1 MHALFV
7 MGYIALMIVIGLH
20 FSRRKVHN
28 DSDFI
33 VAGRSLST
41 MVLTATL
48 LATFVGSGSIVGG
61 ASFVFQYGPGAA
73 IFFFAGTPIAALV
86 VYFLLAAKMRRS
98 EATTIPGLIEVRFGS
113 TARTLAS
120 LIILLAYVGIVSY
133 QFTGAGQA
141 LNLAFGLP
149 VWQGVLISAAIM
161 IGLATMGGLVSVAY
175 TDYMSA
181 VIIFGSM
188 LLAVPLVL
196 MPLGGLERLYT
207 SLPQMQQTLLGGLSP
222 WQALSYFLPL
232 FLLILGDQNLF
243 QRFAAARDPATARKA
258 AMGLVIASIACTSLI
273 TLLVCATRVLY
284 PDITPS
290 TAMMTLA
297 QQGLPTVVGG
307 LLLAS
312 IVALLLTTGNSYL
325 LSASASLTQDI
336 LGGLFRIRIAP
347 HRALLANRLTVVALG
362 VLAWVL
368 GAFFPSVLAMQ
379 MYSYGMYGAAITPVF
394 LAALLWPR
402 ATPAGALAAM
412 TVGGAVTLV
421 WEIALGKPM
430 GWNSV
435 LVAMPLATLTMV
447 AVSLIKR
454 PSHSAGAFTTGNGES
469 SLD

>member
-1 MHALFV
+1 MHALYV
-7 MGYIALMIVIGLH
+7 MGYIVLMLLIGLY
-20 FSRRKVHN
+20 FSRRKVHD

-73 IFFFAGTPIAALV
+73 IFFFAGIPVAALV
-86 VYFLLAAKMRRS
+86 IYFLLASKMRRS
-98 EATTIPGLIEVRFGS
+98 EATTIPGLIEARFGP

-149 VWQGVLISAAIM
+149 VWQGVLISAAVM

-175 TDYMSA
+175 TDYLSA
-181 VIIFGSM
+181 VIILVSM
-188 LLAVPLVL
+188 LMAVPLVL
-196 MPLGGLERLYT
+196 TPLGGLDGLYNA
-207 SLPQMQQTLLGGLSP
+207 LPEVQQSLLGGLSP
-222 WQALSYFLPL
+222 WQAMGYFLPL

-273 TLLVCATRVLY
+273 VLLVCATRVLY

-290 TAMMTLA
+290 TSMMTLA

-307 LLLAS
+307 FLLAS

-336 LGGLFRIRIAP
+336 LGGLFKIRIAP
-347 HRALLANRLTVVALG
+347 HRALLANRLTVVGLG
-362 VLAWVL
+362 ILAWVL

-402 ATPAGALAAM
+402 ATPAGAVAAM
-412 TVGGAVTLV
+412 VVGGLVTLV
-421 WEIALGKPM
+421 WEIVLGKPM

-435 LVAMPLATLTMV
+435 LVAMPLATLTMIFI
-447 AVSLIKR
+447 SLMKR
-454 PSHSAGAFTTGNGES
+454 PAHLAGATTTGNNG
-469 SLD
+469 

>member
-1 MHALFV
+1 MQAFFV
-7 MGYIALMIVIGLH
+7 IAYIVLMVVIGLY
-20 FSRRKVHN
+20 FSRRKVH
-28 DSDFI
+28 DDTDFI

-61 ASFVFQYGPGAA
+61 ASFVFQHGPGAA
-73 IFFFAGTPIAALV
+73 IFFFAGTPVAALV
-86 VYFLLAAKMRRS
+86 VYFLLARKMRRS
-98 EATTIPGLIEVRFGS
+98 RATTIPGLIEERFGP
-113 TARTLAS
+113 TARSIAS

-149 VWQGVLISAAIM
+149 VWQGVLIAAVVM

-175 TDYMSA
+175 TDYLSA

-188 LLAVPLVL
+188 LIALPLVL
-196 MPLGGLERLYT
+196 TRLGGFDGMMEA
-207 SLPQMQQTLLGGLSP
+207 LPATHQTLLGGLSP
-222 WQALSYFLPL
+222 WQALGYFLPL

-243 QRFAAARDPATARKA
+243 QRFAAARDPATAKKA
-258 AMGLVIASIACTSLI
+258 AMGLVVASIVCTSLI

-297 QQGLPTVVGG
+297 QQGLPVVVGG

-336 LGGLFRIRIAP
+336 LGGLLKLDIP
-347 HRALLANRLTVVALG
+347 QNKALMVNRLTVVGLG
-362 VLAWVL
+362 ILAWVL

-402 ATPAGALAAM
+402 ATPTGALAAM
-412 TVGGAVTLV
+412 IVGGVMTLV

-435 LVAMPLATLTMV
+435 LVAMPLAAVTLIG
-447 AVSLIKR
+447 VSLASQPR
-454 PSHSAGAFTTGNGES
+454 MAAESPTG
-469 SLD
+469 

>member
-1 MHALFV
+1 MQAFFV
-7 MGYIALMIVIGLH
+7 IAYIVLMVVIGLY
-20 FSRRKVHN
+20 FSRRKVH
-28 DSDFI
+28 DDTDFI

-41 MVLTATL
+41 LVLTATL

-61 ASFVFQYGPGAA
+61 ASFVFQHGPGAA

-86 VYFLLAAKMRRS
+86 VYFLLAQKMRRS
-98 EATTIPGLIEVRFGS
+98 RATTIPGLIEERFGS
-113 TARTLAS
+113 TARSIAS

-149 VWQGVLISAAIM
+149 VWQGVVIAALVM

-175 TDYMSA
+175 TDYLSA
-181 VIIFGSM
+181 IIIFGSM
-188 LLAVPLVL
+188 LIALPLVL
-196 MPLGGLERLYT
+196 TRLGGLGDMMDA
-207 SLPQMQQTLLGGLSP
+207 LPATHQTLLGGLTP
-222 WQALSYFLPL
+222 WQALGYFLPL

-243 QRFAAARDPATARKA
+243 QRFAAARDPATAKKA
-258 AMGLVIASIACTSLI
+258 AMGLVIASIVCTSLI
-273 TLLVCATRVLY
+273 TLLVCATRVMY

-312 IVALLLTTGNSYL
+312 LVALLLTTGNSYL

-336 LGGLFRIRIAP
+336 LGGLLKLNIPAGK
-347 HRALLANRLTVVALG
+347 ALLVNRLTVVGLG
-362 VLAWVL
+362 ILAWVL

-412 TVGGAVTLV
+412 IVGGVMTLV

-435 LVAMPLATLTMV
+435 LVAMPLAALTLI
-447 AVSLIKR
+447 AVSLAGRR
-454 PSHSAGAFTTGNGES
+454 PAAVS
-469 SLD
+469 STA

>member
-1 MHALFV
+1 MQAFFV
-7 MGYIALMIVIGLH
+7 IAYIVLMVVIGLY
-20 FSRRKVHN
+20 FSRRKVH
-28 DSDFI
+28 DDTDFI

-41 MVLTATL
+41 LVLTATL

-61 ASFVFQYGPGAA
+61 ASFVFQHGPGAA

-86 VYFLLAAKMRRS
+86 VYFLLAQKMRRS
-98 EATTIPGLIEVRFGS
+98 RATTIPGLIEERFGP
-113 TARTLAS
+113 TARSIAS

-149 VWQGVLISAAIM
+149 VWQGVLIAAAIM

-175 TDYMSA
+175 TDYLSA
-181 VIIFGSM
+181 IIIFGSM
-188 LLAVPLVL
+188 LIAAPLVL
-196 MPLGGLERLYT
+196 TRLGGLGEMMDA
-207 SLPQMQQTLLGGLSP
+207 LPATHRTLLGGLSP
-222 WQALSYFLPL
+222 WQALGYFLPL

-243 QRFAAARDPATARKA
+243 QRFAAAKDPATAKKA
-258 AMGLVIASIACTSLI
+258 AMGLVLASIVCTGLI
-273 TLLVCATRVLY
+273 TLLVCATRVMF

-297 QQGLPTVVGG
+297 REGLPTVVGG

-312 IVALLLTTGNSYL
+312 LVALLLTTGNSYL

-336 LGGLFRIRIAP
+336 LGGLLKLDIPARK
-347 HRALLANRLTVVALG
+347 ALLINRLTVVGLG
-362 VLAWVL
+362 ILAWIL

-402 ATPAGALAAM
+402 ATPAGALSAM
-412 TVGGAVTLV
+412 IVGGVMTLV

-435 LVAMPLATLTMV
+435 LVAMPLAAVTLIGVSLLSRPRV
-447 AVSLIKR
+447 AVES
-454 PSHSAGAFTTGNGES
+454 PSV
-469 SLD
+469 

>member
-1 MHALFV
+1 MQAFFV
-7 MGYIALMIVIGLH
+7 IAYIVLMVVIGLY
-20 FSRRKVHN
+20 FSRRKVH
-28 DSDFI
+28 DDTDFI

-61 ASFVFQYGPGAA
+61 ASFVFQHGPGAA

-86 VYFLLAAKMRRS
+86 VYFLLAQKMRRS
-98 EATTIPGLIEVRFGS
+98 RATTIPGLIEERFGPM
-113 TARTLAS
+113 ARSIAS

-141 LNLAFGLP
+141 LNLAFDLP
-149 VWQGVLISAAIM
+149 VWQGVLIAAVVM

-175 TDYMSA
+175 TDYLSA

-188 LLAVPLVL
+188 LIAAPLVL
-196 MPLGGLERLYT
+196 TRLGGLDGMMEA
-207 SLPQMQQTLLGGLSP
+207 LPATHQTLLGGLSP
-222 WQALSYFLPL
+222 WQALGYFLPL

-243 QRFAAARDPATARKA
+243 QRFAAARDPATAKKA
-258 AMGLVIASIACTSLI
+258 AMGLVIASIVCTSLI
-273 TLLVCATRVLY
+273 TLLVCATRVMY

-297 QQGLPTVVGG
+297 QNGLPTIIGG

-336 LGGLFRIRIAP
+336 LGGLLKMQIAP
-347 HRALLANRLTVVALG
+347 GKALMINRLTVVGLG
-362 VLAWVL
+362 ILAWVL

-412 TVGGAVTLV
+412 IVGGVMTLV

-435 LVAMPLATLTMV
+435 LVAMPLAAVTLIG
-447 AVSLIKR
+447 VSLASR
-454 PSHSAGAFTTGNGES
+454 PRSASTVAS
-469 SLD
+469 SQ

>member
-1 MHALFV
+1 MQAFFV
-7 MGYIALMIVIGLH
+7 IAYIVLMVVIGLY
-20 FSRRKVHN
+20 FSRRKVH
-28 DSDFI
+28 DDTDFI

-41 MVLTATL
+41 LVLTATL

-61 ASFVFQYGPGAA
+61 ASFVFQHGPGAA

-86 VYFLLAAKMRRS
+86 VYFLLAQKMRRS
-98 EATTIPGLIEVRFGS
+98 RATTIPGLIEERFGP
-113 TARTLAS
+113 TARSIAS

-149 VWQGVLISAAIM
+149 VWQGVLIAAAIM

-175 TDYMSA
+175 TDYLSA

-188 LLAVPLVL
+188 LIAAPIVL
-196 MPLGGLERLYT
+196 TRLGGLGEMMDA
-207 SLPQMQQTLLGGLSP
+207 LPATHHTLLGGLSP
-222 WQALSYFLPL
+222 WQALGYFLPL

-243 QRFAAARDPATARKA
+243 QRFAAARDPATAKKA

-273 TLLVCATRVLY
+273 VLLVCATRVMF

-297 QQGLPTVVGG
+297 REGLPTVVGG

-312 IVALLLTTGNSYL
+312 LVALLLTTGNSYL

-336 LGGLFRIRIAP
+336 LGGLLKLDIPARK
-347 HRALLANRLTVVALG
+347 ALLVNRLTVVGLG
-362 VLAWVL
+362 ILAWVL

-402 ATPAGALAAM
+402 ATPAGALSAM
-412 TVGGAVTLV
+412 IVGGVVTLV

-435 LVAMPLATLTMV
+435 LVAMPLAAVTLIGVSLASRPRV
-447 AVSLIKR
+447 AVES
-454 PSHSAGAFTTGNGES
+454 PSV
-469 SLD
+469 

>member
-1 MHALFV
+1 MQAFFV
-7 MGYIALMIVIGLH
+7 IAYIVLMVVIGLY
-20 FSRRKVHN
+20 FSRRKVH
-28 DSDFI
+28 DDTDFI

-41 MVLTATL
+41 LVLTATL

-61 ASFVFQYGPGAA
+61 ASFVFQHGPGAA

-86 VYFLLAAKMRRS
+86 VYFLLARKMRRS
-98 EATTIPGLIEVRFGS
+98 RATTIPGLIEERFGP
-113 TARTLAS
+113 TARSIAS

-149 VWQGVLISAAIM
+149 VWQGVVIAALVM

-175 TDYMSA
+175 TDYLSA

-188 LLAVPLVL
+188 LIAAPLVL
-196 MPLGGLERLYT
+196 TRLGGLDGMMDA
-207 SLPQMQQTLLGGLSP
+207 LPATHHTLLGGLSP
-222 WQALSYFLPL
+222 WQALGYFLPL

-243 QRFAAARDPATARKA
+243 QRFAAARDPATAKKA
-258 AMGLVIASIACTSLI
+258 AMGLVIASIVCTGLI
-273 TLLVCATRVLY
+273 TLLVCATRVMY

-336 LGGLFRIRIAP
+336 LGGLLKIQIAP
-347 HRALLANRLTVVALG
+347 GKALMVNRLTVVGLG
-362 VLAWVL
+362 VLAWIL

-412 TVGGAVTLV
+412 IVGGVMTLV

-435 LVAMPLATLTMV
+435 LVAMPLAAVTLILV
-447 AVSLIKR
+447 SLAGKRQPAVSM
-454 PSHSAGAFTTGNGES
+454 S
-469 SLD
+469 S

>member
-1 MHALFV
+1 MQAFFV
-7 MGYIALMIVIGLH
+7 IAYIVLMVVIGLY
-20 FSRRKVHN
+20 FSRRKVH
-28 DSDFI
+28 DDTDFI

-41 MVLTATL
+41 LVLTATL

-61 ASFVFQYGPGAA
+61 ASFVFQHGPGAA

-86 VYFLLAAKMRRS
+86 VYFLLAQKMRRS
-98 EATTIPGLIEVRFGS
+98 RATTIPGLIEERFGP
-113 TARTLAS
+113 TARSIAS

-149 VWQGVLISAAIM
+149 VWQGVLIAAAIM

-175 TDYMSA
+175 TDYLSA
-181 VIIFGSM
+181 IIIFGSM
-188 LLAVPLVL
+188 LIAAPLVL
-196 MPLGGLERLYT
+196 SRLGGLGEMMEA
-207 SLPQMQQTLLGGLSP
+207 LPATHQTLLGGLSP
-222 WQALSYFLPL
+222 WQALGYFLPL

-243 QRFAAARDPATARKA
+243 QRFAAARDPATAKKA
-258 AMGLVIASIACTSLI
+258 AMGLVIASIVCTGLI
-273 TLLVCATRVLY
+273 TLLVCATRVMY

-297 QQGLPTVVGG
+297 QQGLPTAVGG

-312 IVALLLTTGNSYL
+312 LVALLLTTGNSYL

-336 LGGLFRIRIAP
+336 LGGLLKLNIPAGK
-347 HRALLANRLTVVALG
+347 ALLVNRLTVVGLG
-362 VLAWVL
+362 ILAWIL

-412 TVGGAVTLV
+412 IVGGAMTLV

-435 LVAMPLATLTMV
+435 LIAMPLAVLV
-447 AVSLIKR
+447 LILVSLAGR
-454 PSHSAGAFTTGNGES
+454 RQSALSVGA
-469 SLD
+469 

>member
-1 MHALFV
+1 MQAFFV
-7 MGYIALMIVIGLH
+7 IAYIVLMVVIGLY
-20 FSRRKVHN
+20 FSRRKVH
-28 DSDFI
+28 DDTDFI

-41 MVLTATL
+41 LVLTATL

-61 ASFVFQYGPGAA
+61 ASFVFQHGPGAA

-86 VYFLLAAKMRRS
+86 VYFLLAQKMRRS
-98 EATTIPGLIEVRFGS
+98 RATTIPGLIEERFGPM
-113 TARTLAS
+113 ARSIAS

-141 LNLAFGLP
+141 LNLAFDLP
-149 VWQGVLISAAIM
+149 VWQGVLIAAVVM

-175 TDYMSA
+175 TDYLSA
-181 VIIFGSM
+181 VIIFASM
-188 LLAVPLVL
+188 LIALPLVL
-196 MPLGGLERLYT
+196 TRLGGLGDMMDA
-207 SLPQMQQTLLGGLSP
+207 LPATHQTLLGGLSP
-222 WQALSYFLPL
+222 WQALGYFLPL

-243 QRFAAARDPATARKA
+243 QRFAAARDPATAKKA
-258 AMGLVIASIACTSLI
+258 AMGLVIASIVCTSLI
-273 TLLVCATRVLY
+273 TLLVCATRVMY

-290 TAMMTLA
+290 TAMMALA

-312 IVALLLTTGNSYL
+312 LVALLLTTGNSYL

-336 LGGLFRIRIAP
+336 LGGLLKLNIPAGK
-347 HRALLANRLTVVALG
+347 ALLVNRLTVVGLG
-362 VLAWVL
+362 ILAWVL

-402 ATPAGALAAM
+402 ATPAGALSAM
-412 TVGGAVTLV
+412 IVGGVMTLV

-435 LVAMPLATLTMV
+435 LVAMPLAAV
-447 AVSLIKR
+447 ALIGVSLLSR
-454 PSHSAGAFTTGNGES
+454 PRAVATAAS
-469 SLD
+469 SQ

>member
-1 MHALFV
+1 MQAFFV
-7 MGYIALMIVIGLH
+7 IAYIVLMVVIGLY
-20 FSRRKVHN
+20 FSRRKVH
-28 DSDFI
+28 DDTDFI

-41 MVLTATL
+41 LVLTATL

-61 ASFVFQYGPGAA
+61 ASFVFQHGPGAA

-86 VYFLLAAKMRRS
+86 VYFLLAQKMRRS
-98 EATTIPGLIEVRFGS
+98 RATTIPGLIEERFGS
-113 TARTLAS
+113 TARSIAS

-149 VWQGVLISAAIM
+149 VWQGVVIAALVM

-175 TDYMSA
+175 TDYLSA
-181 VIIFGSM
+181 IIIFGSM
-188 LLAVPLVL
+188 LIALPLVL
-196 MPLGGLERLYT
+196 TRLGGLGDMMDA
-207 SLPQMQQTLLGGLSP
+207 LPATHQTLLGGLTP
-222 WQALSYFLPL
+222 WQALGYFLPL

-243 QRFAAARDPATARKA
+243 QRFAAARDPATAKKA
-258 AMGLVIASIACTSLI
+258 AMGLVIASIVCTSLI
-273 TLLVCATRVLY
+273 TLLVCATRVMY

-312 IVALLLTTGNSYL
+312 LVALLLTTGNSYL

-336 LGGLFRIRIAP
+336 LGGLLRLNIPAGK
-347 HRALLANRLTVVALG
+347 ALLVNRLTVVGLG
-362 VLAWVL
+362 ILAWVL

-412 TVGGAVTLV
+412 IVGGVMTLV

-435 LVAMPLATLTMV
+435 LVAMPLAAVTLIG
-447 AVSLIKR
+447 VSLAGR
-454 PSHSAGAFTTGNGES
+454 RQPAVSAGA
-469 SLD
+469 

>member
-1 MHALFV
+1 MQAIFV
-7 MGYIALMIVIGLH
+7 IAYLLLMILIGVH
-20 FSRRKVHN
+20 FSRRKVR
-28 DSDFI
+28 DDIDFI
-33 VAGRSLST
+33 VAGRSLSA

-61 ASFVFQYGPGAA
+61 ASFVFQHGPGAA
-73 IFFFAGTPIAALV
+73 FFFFAGTPIAALI
-86 VYFLLAAKMRRS
+86 VYFLLARKMRRS
-98 EATTIPGLIEVRFGS
+98 EATTIPGLIETRFG
-113 TARTLAS
+113 TVARSLSS

-149 VWQGVLISAAIM
+149 VWQGVLISAVIM
-161 IGLATMGGLVSVAY
+161 IGLATLGGLVSVAY

-181 VIIFGSM
+181 VVIFGAM
-188 LLAVPLVL
+188 LIALPLVL
-196 MPLGGLERLYT
+196 LRLGGVGEMFEA
-207 SLPQMQQTLLGGLSP
+207 LPTTHRTMLGGLSP
-222 WQALSYFLPL
+222 LQALGYFLPL

-243 QRFAAARDPATARKA
+243 QRFAAAHDPQTAKKA
-258 AMGLVIASIACTSLI
+258 ALGLVVASIVCTSLI
-273 TLLVCATRVLY
+273 TLLVSATRVLY

-297 QQGLPTVVGG
+297 QEGLPTIVGG

-336 LGGLFRIRIAP
+336 VGGLLKIKVPA
-347 HRALLANRLTVVALG
+347 HKALNFNRLTVVGLG
-362 VLAWVL
+362 LLAWVL

-394 LAALLWPR
+394 IAALLWPR
-402 ATPAGALAAM
+402 ATPTGALCTM
-412 TVGGAVTLV
+412 IVGGVVTLV

-435 LVAMPLATLTMV
+435 LVAMPLASLTLIV
-447 AVSLIKR
+447 VSLMGR
-454 PSHSAGAFTTGNGES
+454 PPAMTSARQES
-469 SLD
+469 G

>member
-1 MHALFV
+1 MQAFFV
-7 MGYIALMIVIGLH
+7 IAYLVLMVVIGLY
-20 FSRRKVHN
+20 FSRRKVH
-28 DSDFI
+28 DDTDFI

-41 MVLTATL
+41 IVLTATL

-61 ASFVFQYGPGAA
+61 ASFVFQHGPGAA
-73 IFFFAGTPIAALV
+73 IFFFAGTPVAALV
-86 VYFLLAAKMRRS
+86 VYFLLARKMRS
-98 EATTIPGLIEVRFGS
+98 SQATTIPGLIEARFGPA
-113 TARTLAS
+113 ARSIAA

-149 VWQGVLISAAIM
+149 VWQGVLIAALVM

-175 TDYMSA
+175 TDYLSA

-188 LLAVPLVL
+188 LIALPLVL
-196 MPLGGLERLYT
+196 IRLGGFDGMMAA
-207 SLPQMQQTLLGGLSP
+207 LPATHQTLLGGLSP
-222 WQALSYFLPL
+222 WQAVGYFLPL

-243 QRFAAARDPATARKA
+243 QRFAAARDPATAKKA
-258 AMGLVIASIACTSLI
+258 AMGLIIASIVCSGLI
-273 TLLVCATRVLY
+273 TLLVCATRVMY

-312 IVALLLTTGNSYL
+312 LVALLLTTGNSYL

-336 LGGLFRIRIAP
+336 LGGWMKVKIPASK
-347 HRALLANRLTVVALG
+347 ALLVNRLTVVGLG
-362 VLAWVL
+362 VLAWIL

-402 ATPAGALAAM
+402 ATSAAALAAM
-412 TVGGAVTLV
+412 IVGGAVTLI
-421 WEIALGKPM
+421 WEIPLGKPM

-435 LVAMPLATLTMV
+435 LVAMPLAAITLIV
-447 AVSLIKR
+447 VSLAGRRQPAVS
-454 PSHSAGAFTTGNGES
+454 AGT
-469 SLD
+469 

>member
-1 MHALFV
+1 MQAFFV
-7 MGYIALMIVIGLH
+7 IAYIVLMVVIGLY
-20 FSRRKVHN
+20 FSRRKVH
-28 DSDFI
+28 DDTDFI

-41 MVLTATL
+41 LVLTATL

-61 ASFVFQYGPGAA
+61 ASFVFQHGPGAA

-86 VYFLLAAKMRRS
+86 VYFLLARKMRRS
-98 EATTIPGLIEVRFGS
+98 RATTIPGLIEERFGP
-113 TARTLAS
+113 TARSIAS

-149 VWQGVLISAAIM
+149 VWQGVVIAALVM

-175 TDYMSA
+175 TDYLSA
-181 VIIFGSM
+181 IIIFGSM
-188 LLAVPLVL
+188 LIALPLVL
-196 MPLGGLERLYT
+196 TRLGGLGDMMDA
-207 SLPQMQQTLLGGLSP
+207 LPATHQTLLGGLTP
-222 WQALSYFLPL
+222 WQALGYFLPL

-243 QRFAAARDPATARKA
+243 QRFAAARDPATAKKA
-258 AMGLVIASIACTSLI
+258 AMGLVIASIVCTSLI
-273 TLLVCATRVLY
+273 TLLVCATRVMY

-312 IVALLLTTGNSYL
+312 LVALLLTTGNSYL

-336 LGGLFRIRIAP
+336 LGGLLKLNIPAGK
-347 HRALLANRLTVVALG
+347 ALLVNRLTVVGLG
-362 VLAWVL
+362 ILAWVL

-412 TVGGAVTLV
+412 IVGGVMTLV

-435 LVAMPLATLTMV
+435 LVAMPLAVVTLV
-447 AVSLIKR
+447 GASLAGR
-454 PSHSAGAFTTGNGES
+454 RQPVVSAGA
-469 SLD
+469 

>member
-1 MHALFV
+1 MQAFFV
-7 MGYIALMIVIGLH
+7 IAYIVLMVVIGLY
-20 FSRRKVHN
+20 FSRRKVH
-28 DSDFI
+28 DDTDFI

-41 MVLTATL
+41 LVLTATL

-61 ASFVFQYGPGAA
+61 ASFVFQHGPGAA

-86 VYFLLAAKMRRS
+86 VYFLLAQKMRRS
-98 EATTIPGLIEVRFGS
+98 RATTIPGLIEERFGS
-113 TARTLAS
+113 TARSIAS

-149 VWQGVLISAAIM
+149 VWQGVVIAALVM

-175 TDYMSA
+175 TDYLSA
-181 VIIFGSM
+181 IIIFGSM
-188 LLAVPLVL
+188 LIALPLVL
-196 MPLGGLERLYT
+196 TRLGGLGDMMDA
-207 SLPQMQQTLLGGLSP
+207 LPATHQTLLGGLTP
-222 WQALSYFLPL
+222 WQALGYFLPL

-243 QRFAAARDPATARKA
+243 QRFAAARDPATAKKA
-258 AMGLVIASIACTSLI
+258 AMGLVIASIVCTSLI
-273 TLLVCATRVLY
+273 TLLVCATRVMY

-312 IVALLLTTGNSYL
+312 LVALLLTTGNSYL

-336 LGGLFRIRIAP
+336 LGGLLKLNIPAGK
-347 HRALLANRLTVVALG
+347 ALLVNRLTVVGLG
-362 VLAWVL
+362 ILAWVL

-412 TVGGAVTLV
+412 IVGGVMTLV

-435 LVAMPLATLTMV
+435 LVAMPLAAVTLV
-447 AVSLIKR
+447 GVSLAGR
-454 PSHSAGAFTTGNGES
+454 RQPAVSAGA
-469 SLD
+469 

>member
-1 MHALFV
+1 MV
-7 MGYIALMIVIGLH
+7 VIGLY
-20 FSRRKVHN
+20 FSRRKVH
-28 DSDFI
+28 DDTDFI

-41 MVLTATL
+41 LVLTATL

-61 ASFVFQYGPGAA
+61 ASFVFQHGPGAA

-86 VYFLLAAKMRRS
+86 VYFLLARKMRRS
-98 EATTIPGLIEVRFGS
+98 RATTIPGLIEERFGP
-113 TARTLAS
+113 TARSIAS

-149 VWQGVLISAAIM
+149 VWQGVVIAALVM

-175 TDYMSA
+175 TDYLSA
-181 VIIFGSM
+181 IIIFGSM
-188 LLAVPLVL
+188 LIALPLVL
-196 MPLGGLERLYT
+196 TRLGGLGDMMDA
-207 SLPQMQQTLLGGLSP
+207 LPATHRTLLGGLTP
-222 WQALSYFLPL
+222 GQALGYFLPL

-243 QRFAAARDPATARKA
+243 QRFAAARDPATAKKA
-258 AMGLVIASIACTSLI
+258 AMGLVIASIVCTSLI
-273 TLLVCATRVLY
+273 TLLVCATRVMY

-312 IVALLLTTGNSYL
+312 LVALLLTTGNSYL

-336 LGGLFRIRIAP
+336 LGGLLKLNIPAGK
-347 HRALLANRLTVVALG
+347 ALLVNRLTVVVLG

-402 ATPAGALAAM
+402 ATPAGALSAM
-412 TVGGAVTLV
+412 IVGGVMTLV

-435 LVAMPLATLTMV
+435 LVAMPLAAVTLIG
-447 AVSLIKR
+447 VSLLSR
-454 PSHSAGAFTTGNGES
+454 PRAVATAPAP
-469 SLD
+469 

>member
-1 MHALFV
+1 MQAFFV
-7 MGYIALMIVIGLH
+7 IAYIVLMVVIGLY
-20 FSRRKVHN
+20 FSRRKVH
-28 DSDFI
+28 DDTDFI

-41 MVLTATL
+41 LVLTATL

-61 ASFVFQYGPGAA
+61 ASFVFQHGPGAA

-86 VYFLLAAKMRRS
+86 VYFLLAQKMRRS
-98 EATTIPGLIEVRFGS
+98 RATTIPGLIEERFGP
-113 TARTLAS
+113 TARSIAS

-149 VWQGVLISAAIM
+149 VWQGVLIAAAIM
-161 IGLATMGGLVSVAY
+161 IGLATMGGLFSVAY
-175 TDYMSA
+175 TDYLSA
-181 VIIFGSM
+181 IIIFGSM
-188 LLAVPLVL
+188 LIAAPIVL
-196 MPLGGLERLYT
+196 TRLGGLGEMMDA
-207 SLPQMQQTLLGGLSP
+207 LPATHHMLLGGLSP
-222 WQALSYFLPL
+222 WQALGYFLPL

-243 QRFAAARDPATARKA
+243 QRFAAARDPATAKKA

-273 TLLVCATRVLY
+273 VLLVCATRVMF

-297 QQGLPTVVGG
+297 REGLPTVVGG

-312 IVALLLTTGNSYL
+312 LVALLLTTGNSYL

-336 LGGLFRIRIAP
+336 LGGLLKLDIPAGK
-347 HRALLANRLTVVALG
+347 ALLVNRLTVVGLG
-362 VLAWVL
+362 ILAWVL

-402 ATPAGALAAM
+402 ATPAGALSAM
-412 TVGGAVTLV
+412 IVGGVVTLV
-421 WEIALGKPM
+421 WEIALGKPL

-435 LVAMPLATLTMV
+435 LVAMPLAAVTLIGVSLASRPRV
-447 AVSLIKR
+447 AVES
-454 PSHSAGAFTTGNGES
+454 PSV
-469 SLD
+469 

>member
-1 MHALFV
+1 MQAFFV
-7 MGYIALMIVIGLH
+7 IAYIVLMVVIGLY
-20 FSRRKVHN
+20 FSRRKVH
-28 DSDFI
+28 DDTDFI

-41 MVLTATL
+41 LVLTATL

-61 ASFVFQYGPGAA
+61 ASFVFQHGPGAA

-86 VYFLLAAKMRRS
+86 VYFLLAQKMRRS
-98 EATTIPGLIEVRFGS
+98 RATTIPGLIEERFGP
-113 TARTLAS
+113 TARSIAS

-149 VWQGVLISAAIM
+149 VWQGVLIAAAIM

-175 TDYMSA
+175 TDYLSA
-181 VIIFGSM
+181 IIIFGSM
-188 LLAVPLVL
+188 LIAAPLVL
-196 MPLGGLERLYT
+196 TRLGGLGEMMDA
-207 SLPQMQQTLLGGLSP
+207 LPATHRTLLGGLSP
-222 WQALSYFLPL
+222 WQALGYFLPL

-243 QRFAAARDPATARKA
+243 QRFAAARDPATAKKA

-273 TLLVCATRVLY
+273 VLLVCATRVMF

-297 QQGLPTVVGG
+297 REGLPTVVGG

-312 IVALLLTTGNSYL
+312 LVALLLTTGNSYL

-336 LGGLFRIRIAP
+336 LGGLLKLDIPAGK
-347 HRALLANRLTVVALG
+347 ALLVNRLTVVGLG
-362 VLAWVL
+362 ILAWVL

-402 ATPAGALAAM
+402 ATPAGALSAM
-412 TVGGAVTLV
+412 IVGGVVTLV

-435 LVAMPLATLTMV
+435 LVAMPLAAVTLIGVSLLSRPRV
-447 AVSLIKR
+447 AVES
-454 PSHSAGAFTTGNGES
+454 PSV
-469 SLD
+469 

>member
-1 MHALFV
+1 MQAFFV
-7 MGYIALMIVIGLH
+7 IAYIVLMVVIGLY
-20 FSRRKVHN
+20 FSRRKVH
-28 DSDFI
+28 DDTDFI

-61 ASFVFQYGPGAA
+61 ASFVFQHGPGAA

-86 VYFLLAAKMRRS
+86 VYFLLAQKMRRS
-98 EATTIPGLIEVRFGS
+98 RATTIPGLIEERFGPM
-113 TARTLAS
+113 ARSIAS

-149 VWQGVLISAAIM
+149 VWQGVLIAAVVM

-175 TDYMSA
+175 TDYLSA

-188 LLAVPLVL
+188 LIAAPLVL
-196 MPLGGLERLYT
+196 TRLGGLDGMMEA
-207 SLPQMQQTLLGGLSP
+207 LPATHQTLLGGLSP
-222 WQALSYFLPL
+222 WQALGYFLPL

-243 QRFAAARDPATARKA
+243 QRFAAARDPATAKKA
-258 AMGLVIASIACTSLI
+258 AMGLVIASIVCTSLI
-273 TLLVCATRVLY
+273 TLLVCATRVMY

-297 QQGLPTVVGG
+297 QNGLPTIIGG

-336 LGGLFRIRIAP
+336 LGGLLKMQIAP
-347 HRALLANRLTVVALG
+347 GKALMINRLTVVGLG
-362 VLAWVL
+362 ILAWVL

-412 TVGGAVTLV
+412 IVGGVMTLV

-435 LVAMPLATLTMV
+435 LVAMPLAAVTLIG
-447 AVSLIKR
+447 VSLASR
-454 PSHSAGAFTTGNGES
+454 PRSASTVAS
-469 SLD
+469 SQ

>member
-1 MHALFV
+1 MQAFFV
-7 MGYIALMIVIGLH
+7 IAYIVLMVVIGLY
-20 FSRRKVHN
+20 FSRRKVH
-28 DSDFI
+28 DDTDFI

-41 MVLTATL
+41 LVLTATL

-61 ASFVFQYGPGAA
+61 ASFVFQHGPGAA

-86 VYFLLAAKMRRS
+86 VYFLLAQKMRRS
-98 EATTIPGLIEVRFGS
+98 RATTIPGLIEERFGP
-113 TARTLAS
+113 TARSIAS

-149 VWQGVLISAAIM
+149 VWQGVVIAALVM

-175 TDYMSA
+175 TDYLSA

-188 LLAVPLVL
+188 LIAAPLVL
-196 MPLGGLERLYT
+196 TRLGGLDGMMDA
-207 SLPQMQQTLLGGLSP
+207 LPATHHTLLGGLSP
-222 WQALSYFLPL
+222 WQALGYFLPL

-243 QRFAAARDPATARKA
+243 QRFAAARDPATAKKA
-258 AMGLVIASIACTSLI
+258 AMGLVIASIVCTGLI
-273 TLLVCATRVLY
+273 TLLVCATRVMY

-297 QQGLPTVVGG
+297 REGLPTVVGG

-312 IVALLLTTGNSYL
+312 LVALLLTTGNSYL

-336 LGGLFRIRIAP
+336 LGGLLKMQIAP
-347 HRALLANRLTVVALG
+347 GKALMVNRLTVVGLG
-362 VLAWVL
+362 ILAWVL

-412 TVGGAVTLV
+412 IVGGVMTLV

-435 LVAMPLATLTMV
+435 LVAMPLAAVTLIG
-447 AVSLIKR
+447 VSLASR
-454 PSHSAGAFTTGNGES
+454 PRLASTAAS
-469 SLD
+469 SQ

>member
-1 MHALFV
+1 MQAFFV
-7 MGYIALMIVIGLH
+7 IAYIVLMVVIGLY
-20 FSRRKVHN
+20 FSRRKVH
-28 DSDFI
+28 DDTDFI

-41 MVLTATL
+41 LVLTATL

-61 ASFVFQYGPGAA
+61 ASFVFQHGPGAA

-86 VYFLLAAKMRRS
+86 VYFLLAQKMRRS
-98 EATTIPGLIEVRFGS
+98 RATTIPGLIEERFGP
-113 TARTLAS
+113 TARSIAS

-149 VWQGVLISAAIM
+149 VWQGVLIAAAIM

-175 TDYMSA
+175 TDYLSA
-181 VIIFGSM
+181 IIIFGSM
-188 LLAVPLVL
+188 LIAAPIVL
-196 MPLGGLERLYT
+196 TRLGGLGEMMDA
-207 SLPQMQQTLLGGLSP
+207 LPATHHTLLGGLSP
-222 WQALSYFLPL
+222 WQALGYFLPL

-243 QRFAAARDPATARKA
+243 QRFAAARDPATAKKA
-258 AMGLVIASIACTSLI
+258 AMGLVIASIVCTALI
-273 TLLVCATRVLY
+273 TLLVCATRVMY

-297 QQGLPTVVGG
+297 QQGLPTAVGG

-312 IVALLLTTGNSYL
+312 LVALLLTTGNSYL

-336 LGGLFRIRIAP
+336 LGGLLKLDIPAGK
-347 HRALLANRLTVVALG
+347 ALLVNRLTVVGLG
-362 VLAWVL
+362 ILAWIL

-412 TVGGAVTLV
+412 IVGGVMTLV

-435 LVAMPLATLTMV
+435 LVAMPLAAVTLIG
-447 AVSLIKR
+447 VSL
-454 PSHSAGAFTTGNGES
+454 AGRRQSTVPIRT
-469 SLD
+469 

>member
-1 MHALFV
+1 MQAFFV
-7 MGYIALMIVIGLH
+7 IAYILLMIVIGLY
-20 FSRRKVHN
+20 FSRRKVH
-28 DSDFI
+28 DDTDFI

-61 ASFVFQYGPGAA
+61 ASFVFQHGPGAA

-86 VYFLLAAKMRRS
+86 VYFLLARKMRRS
-98 EATTIPGLIEVRFGS
+98 RATTIPGLIEERFGP
-113 TARTLAS
+113 TARSIAS

-149 VWQGVLISAAIM
+149 VWQGVLIAAVVM

-175 TDYMSA
+175 TDYLSA

-188 LLAVPLVL
+188 LIALPLVL
-196 MPLGGLERLYT
+196 TRLGGLDGMLEA
-207 SLPQMQQTLLGGLSP
+207 LPATHRTLLGGLSS
-222 WQALSYFLPL
+222 WQALGYFLPL

-243 QRFAAARDPATARKA
+243 QRFAAARDPATAKKA
-258 AMGLVIASIACTSLI
+258 AMGLVIASIVCTGLI
-273 TLLVCATRVLY
+273 TLLVCATRVMY

-336 LGGLFRIRIAP
+336 LGGLLKIQIAP
-347 HRALLANRLTVVALG
+347 GKALMVNRLTVVGLG
-362 VLAWVL
+362 VLAWIL

-412 TVGGAVTLV
+412 IVGGVMTLV

-435 LVAMPLATLTMV
+435 LVAMPLAAVTLILV
-447 AVSLIKR
+447 SLAGKRQPAVSM
-454 PSHSAGAFTTGNGES
+454 S
-469 SLD
+469 S

>member
-1 MHALFV
+1 MQAFFV
-7 MGYIALMIVIGLH
+7 ITYIVLMVVIGLY
-20 FSRRKVHN
+20 FSRRKVH
-28 DSDFI
+28 DDTDFI

-61 ASFVFQYGPGAA
+61 ASFVFQHGPGAA

-86 VYFLLAAKMRRS
+86 VYFLLARKMRRS
-98 EATTIPGLIEVRFGS
+98 RATTIPGLIEERFGP
-113 TARTLAS
+113 TARSIAS

-149 VWQGVLISAAIM
+149 VWQGVVIAALVM

-175 TDYMSA
+175 TDYLSA

-188 LLAVPLVL
+188 LIAAPLVL
-196 MPLGGLERLYT
+196 TRLGGWDGMMDA
-207 SLPQMQQTLLGGLSP
+207 LPATHHTLLGGLSP
-222 WQALSYFLPL
+222 WQALGYFLPL

-243 QRFAAARDPATARKA
+243 QRFAAARDPATAKKA
-258 AMGLVIASIACTSLI
+258 AMGLVIASIVCTGLI
-273 TLLVCATRVLY
+273 TLLVCATRVMY

-297 QQGLPTVVGG
+297 REGLPTVVGG

-312 IVALLLTTGNSYL
+312 LVALLLTTGNSYL

-336 LGGLFRIRIAP
+336 LGGLLKMQIAP
-347 HRALLANRLTVVALG
+347 GKALMVNRLTVVGLG
-362 VLAWVL
+362 ILAWVL

-412 TVGGAVTLV
+412 IVGGVMTLV

-435 LVAMPLATLTMV
+435 LVAMPLAAVTLIG
-447 AVSLIKR
+447 VSLASR
-454 PSHSAGAFTTGNGES
+454 PRSASTVAS
-469 SLD
+469 SQ

>member
-1 MHALFV
+1 MQAFFV
-7 MGYIALMIVIGLH
+7 IAYIVLMVVIGLY
-20 FSRRKVHN
+20 FSRRKVH
-28 DSDFI
+28 DDTDFI

-41 MVLTATL
+41 LVLTATL

-61 ASFVFQYGPGAA
+61 ASFVFQHGPGAA

-86 VYFLLAAKMRRS
+86 VYFLLAQKMRRS
-98 EATTIPGLIEVRFGS
+98 RATTIPGLIEERFGS
-113 TARTLAS
+113 TARSIAS

-149 VWQGVLISAAIM
+149 VWQGVLIAAAIM

-175 TDYMSA
+175 TDYLSA
-181 VIIFGSM
+181 IIIFGSM
-188 LLAVPLVL
+188 LIAAPIVL
-196 MPLGGLERLYT
+196 TRLGGLGDMMDA
-207 SLPQMQQTLLGGLSP
+207 LPATHHTLLGGLSP
-222 WQALSYFLPL
+222 WQALGYFLPL

-243 QRFAAARDPATARKA
+243 QRFAAARDPATAKKA

-273 TLLVCATRVLY
+273 VLLVCATRVMF

-297 QQGLPTVVGG
+297 REGLPTVVGG

-312 IVALLLTTGNSYL
+312 LVALLLTTGNSYL

-336 LGGLFRIRIAP
+336 LGGLLNLDIPAGK
-347 HRALLANRLTVVALG
+347 ALLVNRLTVVGLG
-362 VLAWVL
+362 ILAWIL

-402 ATPAGALAAM
+402 ATPAGALSAM
-412 TVGGAVTLV
+412 IVGGVVTLV

-435 LVAMPLATLTMV
+435 LVAMPLAAVTLIGVSLASRPRV
-447 AVSLIKR
+447 AVES
-454 PSHSAGAFTTGNGES
+454 PSV
-469 SLD
+469 

>member
-7 MGYIALMIVIGLH
+7 IAYLLLMVAVGLY
-20 FSRRKVHN
+20 FSRRKVH
-28 DSDFI
+28 DDTDFI

-41 MVLTATL
+41 LVLTATL

-61 ASFVFQYGPGAA
+61 ASFVFQHGPGAA

-86 VYFLLAAKMRRS
+86 VYFLLARKMRRS
-98 EATTIPGLIEVRFGS
+98 RATTIPALIETRFGPV
-113 TARTLAS
+113 ARSIAS

-141 LNLAFGLP
+141 LNLVFGLP
-149 VWQGVLISAAIM
+149 VWQGVVIAALVM

-175 TDYMSA
+175 TDYLSA

-188 LLAVPLVL
+188 LIALPLVL
-196 MPLGGLERLYT
+196 TRLGGLDGLFEA
-207 SLPQMQQTLLGGLSP
+207 LPATHQTLLGGLSP
-222 WQALSYFLPL
+222 WQALGYFLPL

-243 QRFAAARDPATARKA
+243 QRFAAARDPATAKKA
-258 AMGLVIASIACTSLI
+258 AMGLVLASIVCTSLI

-297 QQGLPTVVGG
+297 QQGVPTVIGG

-336 LGGLFRIRIAP
+336 VGGLFKIQVPAGK
-347 HRALLANRLTVVALG
+347 ALLLNRLAVLLLG
-362 VLAWVL
+362 LLAWIL

-402 ATPAGALAAM
+402 ATPAGALSAM
-412 TVGGAVTLV
+412 IVGGVMTLV

-435 LVAMPLATLTMV
+435 LVAMPLAALTLIGV
-447 AVSLIKR
+447 SLAGRRPAAVS
-454 PSHSAGAFTTGNGES
+454 SAA
-469 SLD
+469 

>member
-1 MHALFV
+1 MQAFFV
-7 MGYIALMIVIGLH
+7 IAYIVLMVVIGLY
-20 FSRRKVHN
+20 FSRRKVH
-28 DSDFI
+28 DDTDFI

-41 MVLTATL
+41 LVLTATL

-61 ASFVFQYGPGAA
+61 ASFVFQHGPGAA

-86 VYFLLAAKMRRS
+86 VYFLLAQKMRRS
-98 EATTIPGLIEVRFGS
+98 RATTIPGLIEERFGS
-113 TARTLAS
+113 TARSIAS

-149 VWQGVLISAAIM
+149 VWQGVVIAALVM

-175 TDYMSA
+175 TDYLSA
-181 VIIFGSM
+181 IIIFGSM
-188 LLAVPLVL
+188 LIALPLVL
-196 MPLGGLERLYT
+196 TRLGGLGDMMDA
-207 SLPQMQQTLLGGLSP
+207 LPATHQTLLGGLTP
-222 WQALSYFLPL
+222 WQALGYFLPL

-243 QRFAAARDPATARKA
+243 QRFAAARDPATAKKA
-258 AMGLVIASIACTSLI
+258 AMGLVIASIVCTSLI
-273 TLLVCATRVLY
+273 TLLVCATRVMY

-312 IVALLLTTGNSYL
+312 LVALLLTTGNSYL

-336 LGGLFRIRIAP
+336 LGGLLRLNIPAGK
-347 HRALLANRLTVVALG
+347 ALLVNRLTVVGLG
-362 VLAWVL
+362 ILAWVL

-412 TVGGAVTLV
+412 IVGGVMTLV

-435 LVAMPLATLTMV
+435 LVAMPLAAVTLIG
-447 AVSLIKR
+447 VSLAGR
-454 PSHSAGAFTTGNGES
+454 RQPTVSAGA
-469 SLD
+469 

>member
-1 MHALFV
+1 MV
-7 MGYIALMIVIGLH
+7 VIGLY
-20 FSRRKVHN
+20 FSRRKVH
-28 DSDFI
+28 DDTDFI

-41 MVLTATL
+41 LVLTATL

-61 ASFVFQYGPGAA
+61 ASFVFQHGPGAA

-86 VYFLLAAKMRRS
+86 VYFLLARKMRRS
-98 EATTIPGLIEVRFGS
+98 RATTIPGLIEERFGP
-113 TARTLAS
+113 TARSIAS

-149 VWQGVLISAAIM
+149 VWQGVVIAALVM

-175 TDYMSA
+175 TDYLSA
-181 VIIFGSM
+181 IIIFGSM
-188 LLAVPLVL
+188 LIALPLVL
-196 MPLGGLERLYT
+196 TRLGGLGDMMDA
-207 SLPQMQQTLLGGLSP
+207 LPATHRTLLGGLTP
-222 WQALSYFLPL
+222 WQALGYFLPL

-243 QRFAAARDPATARKA
+243 QRFAAARDPATAKKA
-258 AMGLVIASIACTSLI
+258 AMGLVIASIVCTSLI
-273 TLLVCATRVLY
+273 TLLVCATRVMY

-312 IVALLLTTGNSYL
+312 LVALLLTTGNSYL

-336 LGGLFRIRIAP
+336 LGGLLKLNIPAGK
-347 HRALLANRLTVVALG
+347 ALLVNRLTVVVLG

-402 ATPAGALAAM
+402 ATPAGALSAM
-412 TVGGAVTLV
+412 IVGGVMTLV

-435 LVAMPLATLTMV
+435 LVAMPLAAVTLIG
-447 AVSLIKR
+447 VSLLSR
-454 PSHSAGAFTTGNGES
+454 PRAVATAPAP
-469 SLD
+469 

>member
-1 MHALFV
+1 MQAFFV
-7 MGYIALMIVIGLH
+7 IAYIVLMVVIGLY
-20 FSRRKVHN
+20 FSRRKVH
-28 DSDFI
+28 DDTDFI

-41 MVLTATL
+41 LVLTATL

-61 ASFVFQYGPGAA
+61 ASFVFQHGPGAA

-86 VYFLLAAKMRRS
+86 VYFLLAQKMRRS
-98 EATTIPGLIEVRFGS
+98 RATTIPGLIEERFGP
-113 TARTLAS
+113 TARSIAS

-149 VWQGVLISAAIM
+149 VWQGVLIAAAIM

-175 TDYMSA
+175 TDYLSA
-181 VIIFGSM
+181 IIIFGSM
-188 LLAVPLVL
+188 LIAAPIVL
-196 MPLGGLERLYT
+196 SRLGGLGEMMDA
-207 SLPQMQQTLLGGLSP
+207 LPATHQTLLGGLSP

-243 QRFAAARDPATARKA
+243 QRFAAARDPATAKKA
-258 AMGLVIASIACTSLI
+258 AMGLVIASIVCTALI
-273 TLLVCATRVLY
+273 TLLVCATRVMY

-297 QQGLPTVVGG
+297 QQGLPTAVGG

-312 IVALLLTTGNSYL
+312 LVALLLTTGNSYL

-336 LGGLFRIRIAP
+336 LGGLLKLDIPAGK
-347 HRALLANRLTVVALG
+347 ALLVNRLTVVGLG
-362 VLAWVL
+362 ILAWIL

-412 TVGGAVTLV
+412 IVGGVMTLV

-435 LVAMPLATLTMV
+435 LVAMPLAAVTLIG
-447 AVSLIKR
+447 VSLLSR
-454 PSHSAGAFTTGNGES
+454 PRMAAETRSA
-469 SLD
+469 

>member
-1 MHALFV
+1 MQAFFV
-7 MGYIALMIVIGLH
+7 IAYIVLMVVIGLY
-20 FSRRKVHN
+20 FSRRKVH
-28 DSDFI
+28 DDTDFI

-41 MVLTATL
+41 LVLTATL

-61 ASFVFQYGPGAA
+61 ASFVFQHGPGAA

-86 VYFLLAAKMRRS
+86 VYFLLARKMRRS
-98 EATTIPGLIEVRFGS
+98 RATTIPGLIEERFGP
-113 TARTLAS
+113 TARSIAS

-149 VWQGVLISAAIM
+149 VWQGVVIAALVM

-175 TDYMSA
+175 TDYLSA
-181 VIIFGSM
+181 IIIFGSM
-188 LLAVPLVL
+188 LIALPLVL
-196 MPLGGLERLYT
+196 TRLGGLGDMMDA
-207 SLPQMQQTLLGGLSP
+207 LPATHRTLLGGLTP
-222 WQALSYFLPL
+222 WQALGYFLPL

-243 QRFAAARDPATARKA
+243 QRFAAARDPATAKKA
-258 AMGLVIASIACTSLI
+258 AMGLVIASIVCTSLI
-273 TLLVCATRVLY
+273 TLLVCATRVMY

-312 IVALLLTTGNSYL
+312 LVALLLTTGNSYL

-336 LGGLFRIRIAP
+336 LGGLLKLNIPAGK
-347 HRALLANRLTVVALG
+347 ALLVNRLTVVVLG

-402 ATPAGALAAM
+402 ATPAGALSAM
-412 TVGGAVTLV
+412 IVGGVVTLV

-435 LVAMPLATLTMV
+435 LVAMPLAAVTLIGVSLLSRPRV
-447 AVSLIKR
+447 AVES
-454 PSHSAGAFTTGNGES
+454 PSA
-469 SLD
+469 

>member
-1 MHALFV
+1 MQAFFV
-7 MGYIALMIVIGLH
+7 IAYIVLMVVIGLY
-20 FSRRKVHN
+20 FSRRKVH
-28 DSDFI
+28 DDTDFI

-61 ASFVFQYGPGAA
+61 ASFVFQHGPGAA

-86 VYFLLAAKMRRS
+86 VYFLLAQKMRRS
-98 EATTIPGLIEVRFGS
+98 RATTIPGLIEERFGPM
-113 TARTLAS
+113 ARSIAS

-141 LNLAFGLP
+141 LNLAFDLP
-149 VWQGVLISAAIM
+149 VWQGVLIAAVVM

-175 TDYMSA
+175 TDYLSA

-188 LLAVPLVL
+188 LIALPLVL
-196 MPLGGLERLYT
+196 TRLGGLGDMMDM
-207 SLPQMQQTLLGGLSP
+207 LPATHQTLLGGLSP
-222 WQALSYFLPL
+222 WQALGYFLPL

-243 QRFAAARDPATARKA
+243 QRFAAARDPATAKKA
-258 AMGLVIASIACTSLI
+258 AMGLVIASIVCTSLI
-273 TLLVCATRVLY
+273 TLLVCATRVMY

-297 QQGLPTVVGG
+297 QNGLPTIIGG

-336 LGGLFRIRIAP
+336 LGGLLKMQIAP
-347 HRALLANRLTVVALG
+347 NKALMVNRLTVVGLG

-412 TVGGAVTLV
+412 IVGGVMTLV

-435 LVAMPLATLTMV
+435 LVAMPLAAVTLIG
-447 AVSLIKR
+447 VSLASR
-454 PSHSAGAFTTGNGES
+454 PWSASTVAS
-469 SLD
+469 SQ

>member
-1 MHALFV
+1 MQAFFV
-7 MGYIALMIVIGLH
+7 IAYIVLMVVIGLY
-20 FSRRKVHN
+20 FSRRKVH
-28 DSDFI
+28 DDTDFI

-41 MVLTATL
+41 LVLTATL

-61 ASFVFQYGPGAA
+61 ASFVFQHGPGAA

-86 VYFLLAAKMRRS
+86 VYFLLARKMRRS
-98 EATTIPGLIEVRFGS
+98 RATTIPGLIEERFGP
-113 TARTLAS
+113 TARSIAS

-149 VWQGVLISAAIM
+149 VWQGVVIAALVM

-175 TDYMSA
+175 TDYLSA
-181 VIIFGSM
+181 IIIFGSM
-188 LLAVPLVL
+188 LIALPLVL
-196 MPLGGLERLYT
+196 TRLGGLGDMMDA
-207 SLPQMQQTLLGGLSP
+207 LPATHRTLLGGLTP
-222 WQALSYFLPL
+222 GQALGYFLPL

-243 QRFAAARDPATARKA
+243 QRFAAARDPATAKKA
-258 AMGLVIASIACTSLI
+258 AMGLVIASIVCTSLI
-273 TLLVCATRVLY
+273 TLLVCATRVMY

-312 IVALLLTTGNSYL
+312 LVALLLTTGNSYL

-336 LGGLFRIRIAP
+336 LGGLLKLNIPAGK
-347 HRALLANRLTVVALG
+347 ALLVNRLTVVVLG

-402 ATPAGALAAM
+402 ATPAGALSAM
-412 TVGGAVTLV
+412 IVGGVMTLV

-435 LVAMPLATLTMV
+435 LVAMPLAAVTLIG
-447 AVSLIKR
+447 VSLLSR
-454 PSHSAGAFTTGNGES
+454 PRAVATAPAP
-469 SLD
+469 

>member
-1 MHALFV
+1 MQAFFV
-7 MGYIALMIVIGLH
+7 IAYIVLMVVIGLY
-20 FSRRKVHN
+20 FSRRKVH
-28 DSDFI
+28 DDTDFI

-41 MVLTATL
+41 LVLTATL

-61 ASFVFQYGPGAA
+61 ASFVFQHGPGAA

-86 VYFLLAAKMRRS
+86 VYFLLARKMRRS
-98 EATTIPGLIEVRFGS
+98 RATTIPGLIEERFGP
-113 TARTLAS
+113 TARSIAS

-149 VWQGVLISAAIM
+149 VWQGVVIAALVM

-175 TDYMSA
+175 TDYLSA
-181 VIIFGSM
+181 IIIFGSM
-188 LLAVPLVL
+188 LIALPLVL
-196 MPLGGLERLYT
+196 TRLGGLGDMMDA
-207 SLPQMQQTLLGGLSP
+207 LPATHRTLLGGLTP
-222 WQALSYFLPL
+222 WQALGYFLPL

-243 QRFAAARDPATARKA
+243 QRFAAARDPATAKKA
-258 AMGLVIASIACTSLI
+258 AMGLVIASIVCTSLI
-273 TLLVCATRVLY
+273 TLLVCATRVMY

-312 IVALLLTTGNSYL
+312 LVALLLTTGNSYL

-336 LGGLFRIRIAP
+336 LGGLLKLNIPAGK
-347 HRALLANRLTVVALG
+347 ALLVNRLTVVVLG

-402 ATPAGALAAM
+402 ATPAGALSAM
-412 TVGGAVTLV
+412 IVGGVMTLV

-435 LVAMPLATLTMV
+435 LVAMPLAAVTLIG
-447 AVSLIKR
+447 VSLLSR
-454 PSHSAGAFTTGNGES
+454 PRAVATAPAP
-469 SLD
+469 

>member
-1 MHALFV
+1 MQAFFV
-7 MGYIALMIVIGLH
+7 IAYIVLMVVIGLY
-20 FSRRKVHN
+20 FSRRKVH
-28 DSDFI
+28 DDTDFI

-61 ASFVFQYGPGAA
+61 ASFVFQHGPGAA

-86 VYFLLAAKMRRS
+86 VYFLLARKMRRS
-98 EATTIPGLIEVRFGS
+98 RATTIPGLIEERFGP
-113 TARTLAS
+113 TARSIAS

-149 VWQGVLISAAIM
+149 VWQGVVIAALVM

-175 TDYMSA
+175 TDYLSA

-188 LLAVPLVL
+188 LIAAPLVL
-196 MPLGGLERLYT
+196 TRLGGLDGMMDA
-207 SLPQMQQTLLGGLSP
+207 LPATHHTLLGGLSP
-222 WQALSYFLPL
+222 WQALGYFLPL

-243 QRFAAARDPATARKA
+243 QRFAAARDPATAKKA
-258 AMGLVIASIACTSLI
+258 AMGLVIASIVCTGLI
-273 TLLVCATRVLY
+273 TLLVCATRVMY

-297 QQGLPTVVGG
+297 REGLPTVVGG

-312 IVALLLTTGNSYL
+312 LVALLLTTGNSYL

-336 LGGLFRIRIAP
+336 LGGLLKMQIAP
-347 HRALLANRLTVVALG
+347 GKALMVNRLTVVGLG
-362 VLAWVL
+362 ILAWVL

-412 TVGGAVTLV
+412 IVGGVMTLV

-435 LVAMPLATLTMV
+435 LVAMPLAAVTLIG
-447 AVSLIKR
+447 VSLASR
-454 PSHSAGAFTTGNGES
+454 PRSASTVAS
-469 SLD
+469 SQ

>member
-1 MHALFV
+1 MQAFFV
-7 MGYIALMIVIGLH
+7 IAYIVLMVVVGLY
-20 FSRRKVHN
+20 FSRRKVH
-28 DSDFI
+28 DDTDFI

-41 MVLTATL
+41 IVLTATL

-61 ASFVFQYGPGAA
+61 ASFVFQHGPGAA

-86 VYFLLAAKMRRS
+86 VFFLLARKMRNSR
-98 EATTIPGLIEVRFGS
+98 ATTIPGLIEERFGPA
-113 TARTLAS
+113 ARSIAS

-149 VWQGVLISAAIM
+149 VWQGVLIAAAIM
-161 IGLATMGGLVSVAY
+161 IGLATMGGLISVAY
-175 TDYMSA
+175 TDYLSA
-181 VIIFGSM
+181 IIIFGSM
-188 LLAVPLVL
+188 LIALPIVL
-196 MPLGGLERLYT
+196 SRLGGLDGMMEA
-207 SLPQMQQTLLGGLSP
+207 LPATHQTLLGGLSP
-222 WQALSYFLPL
+222 WQALGYFLPL

-243 QRFAAARDPATARKA
+243 QRFAAARDPATAKKA
-258 AMGLVIASIACTSLI
+258 AMGLVIASIVCASLI
-273 TLLVCATRVLY
+273 TLLVCATRVMY

-312 IVALLLTTGNSYL
+312 LVALLLTTGNSYL

-336 LGGLFRIRIAP
+336 LGGLLKLNIPQAK
-347 HRALLANRLTVVALG
+347 ALLVNRLTVVVLG

-402 ATPAGALAAM
+402 ATPAGALSAM
-412 TVGGAVTLV
+412 IVGGVMTLV

-435 LVAMPLATLTMV
+435 LVAMPLAAITLIV
-447 AVSLIKR
+447 VSLLSHPR
-454 PSHSAGAFTTGNGES
+454 PMPATAS
-469 SLD
+469 SS

>member
-1 MHALFV
+1 MQAFFV
-7 MGYIALMIVIGLH
+7 IAYIVLMVVIGLY
-20 FSRRKVHN
+20 FSRRKVH
-28 DSDFI
+28 DDTDFI

-41 MVLTATL
+41 LVLTATL

-61 ASFVFQYGPGAA
+61 ASFVFQHGPGAA

-86 VYFLLAAKMRRS
+86 VYFLLARKMRRS
-98 EATTIPGLIEVRFGS
+98 RATTIPGLIEERFGP
-113 TARTLAS
+113 TARSIAS

-149 VWQGVLISAAIM
+149 VWQGVVIAALVM

-175 TDYMSA
+175 TDYLSA

-188 LLAVPLVL
+188 LIAAPLVL
-196 MPLGGLERLYT
+196 TRLGGLDGMMDA
-207 SLPQMQQTLLGGLSP
+207 LPATHHTLLGGLSP
-222 WQALSYFLPL
+222 WQALGYFLPL

-243 QRFAAARDPATARKA
+243 QRFAAARDPATAKKA
-258 AMGLVIASIACTSLI
+258 AMGLVIASIVCTGLI
-273 TLLVCATRVLY
+273 TLLVCATRVMY

-297 QQGLPTVVGG
+297 REGLPTVVGG

-312 IVALLLTTGNSYL
+312 LVALLLTTGNSYL

-336 LGGLFRIRIAP
+336 LGGLLKMQIAP
-347 HRALLANRLTVVALG
+347 GKALMVNRLTVVGLG
-362 VLAWVL
+362 ILAWVL

-412 TVGGAVTLV
+412 IVGGVMTLV

-435 LVAMPLATLTMV
+435 LVAMPLAAVTLIG
-447 AVSLIKR
+447 VSLASR
-454 PSHSAGAFTTGNGES
+454 PRLASTAAS
-469 SLD
+469 SQ